1 MSDIHRA
8 IRNDALTGSDPVLPT
23 PYRIGEAGAAAI
35 AASARA
41 AADLWEFRTGESQ
54 TVTVD
59 RRHAAAA
66 MRSATYL
73 RIDGNDPP
81 ESWDPFTGHYATGD
95 GRHVFLHCNFRH
107 HRDGILDITGVPVAR
122 PDKEALVEAVRG
134 WEAQALEDAAAE
146 AGLCGTMVR
155 TIGEW
160 EGHAHRG
167 ALTALPPVSI
177 ERIGD
182 GPVQPPDP
190 DGRRPLA
197 GIRALDLTRVLAGPT
212 CGRTLAEHGADVMRM
227 AGPHLPSVET
237 AVIDTG
243 HGKLSAFVDLR
254 EEAGRARLRA
264 LAADADI
271 FVQGY
276 RPGALAARGF
286 GPGALGPG
294 KVHVSVS
301 AYGHAGPLSPRR
313 GFDSIVQN
321 ATGMTTV
328 QGSPDAPR
336 NLPVQPLDYCA
347 GYLAAWGAM
356 VALRRRAEEGGSWHV
371 QVSLA
376 GMAEWIRGLGT
387 VDGWRDVPR
396 ELAPDEIAGISMESD
411 TPFGRLTHLAPIAR
425 MSGTPPRWD
434 RPSVPLG
441 THGAAWPRTA

>member
-1 MSDIHRA
+1 MSDIQSA

-41 AADLWEFRTGESQ
+41 AADLWELRTGESQ
-54 TVTVD
+54 TVAVD

-122 PDKEALVEAVRG
+122 PDKEALAEAIRG
-134 WEAQALEDAAAE
+134 WEARALEDAAAE

-167 ALTALPPVSI
+167 ALAALPPVSI

-182 GPVQPPDP
+182 GPEQPPDP

-197 GIRALDLTRVLAGPT
+197 GIPGSGPDAGSGRSDLRTHPCRTRGRRDADSGSGISRRSRPPSSTRATASCPHSSTSAKSRAVPG
-212 CGRTLAEHGADVMRM
+212 CGRW
-227 AGPHLPSVET
+227 
-237 AVIDTG
+237 
-243 HGKLSAFVDLR
+243 
-254 EEAGRARLRA
+254 
-264 LAADADI
+264 AADADI
-271 FVQGY
+271 FLQGY

-294 KVHVSVS
+294 KIHVSVS

-313 GFDSIVQN
+313 GFDSVVQN

-328 QGSPDAPR
+328 QGSSDAPR

-387 VDGWRDVPR
+387 VDDWRDVPR
-396 ELAPDEIAGISMESD
+396 DLAPEEIAGISMESD
-411 TPFGRLTHLAPIAR
+411 TPFGRLAHLAPRCPDVRDPAAVG
-425 MSGTPPRWD
+425 SA
-434 RPSVPLG
+434 V
-441 THGAAWPRTA
+441 GASRHP